1 MTVAIRRNLK
11 LSPRFYGPFQVTQ
24 RIGAVAYK
32 LNLPPTSLIYPIFHV
47 SNLKKKLGNQTAS
60 LPHLPQL
67 TAEGTLALE
76 PEIALARHLKKK
88 GDKARAEILI
98 LWTGTT
104 AQDATWEDLDELRTS
119 FPNLMGKVF

>member
-67 TAEGTLALE
+67 TAEGTLAPE
-76 PEIALARHLKKK
+76 PEIALARRLKKK
-88 GDKARAEILI
+88 GNKAGAEILI
-98 LWTGTT
+98 QWTGTT
-104 AQDATWEDLDELRTS
+104 AQNATWEDLDKLRTS
-119 FPNLMGKVF
+119 SPNLVGKVF